1 MTSEYSYKEDR
12 QKVVNRHINKIKELA
27 VFKDA
32 TREECLESIVYE
44 MAAKIDSLQLTLDI
58 THKEI

>member
-1 MTSEYSYKEDR
+1 MSEYNYKKDR

-44 MAAKIDSLQLTLDI
+44 MAAKVDSLELTLDMI
-58 THKEI
+58 HKKL